1 MLRFD
6 RYRRLEPA
14 QPTTDLDRG
23 FRAEIADP
31 LWLLGRQW
39 RLGEHQ
45 GEDAASPVQ
54 VSFRPSHDPLD
65 PVGADAAFDP
75 RTTPPEAIVESEAGD
90 WWTAGRRIRLGIE
103 AGALLTAAQRS
114 DPELQL
120 RGLPAPYH
128 GLDGAGLDG
137 LEIWRRR
144 AALGLDGAPVFD
156 DVPADPVDLWDP
168 TELAYDAS
176 FTCAGRSLSMRRH
189 GGGDVDWWSVDADG
203 PLPAPAPPPAQAEMI
218 ASRLRYP
225 GAPLPRWWAIE
236 DAQVDIGGFAPD
248 RSHFATM
255 LLIDLVVSHSDD
267 WFTFPVP
274 GESGTILR
282 LHDVHVRDSFGDEW
296 ELSPPSD
303 GWTLFQV
310 EGLDGGSLLLWPTVT
325 SPLAG
330 DPLEEVVLGT
340 DEDSNLLVAVER
352 RLEGRDVQTDAP
364 PPQEPPPGAGQLDQ
378 TVQSRYRYRPSTPLV
393 PNRHPYEVAEVGG
406 RRRFVQ
412 ERFADLSA
420 DPPELLPEPRA
431 AMLMDPN
438 APAAGPAHQIE
449 PATVPTLGLHLE
461 RRWMLARRTDGTPI
475 LWMQRRR
482 LPLLAPPVIDVRF
495 DVLEGVDQVVN
506 P

>member
-6 RYRRLEPA
+6 RYRRLERA

-54 VSFRPSHDPLD
+54 VSFHPSHDQLD
-65 PVGADAAFDP
+65 PLGGDP
-75 RTTPPEAIVESEAGD
+75 AYDPQTTPPEAIVESEAGD
-90 WWTAGRRIRLGIE
+90 WWTAGRRVRLGIQ
-103 AGALLTAAQRS
+103 AGALLTAAQRQ
-114 DPELQL
+114 DPDLQL
-120 RGLPAPYH
+120 SNLPAPYH

-144 AALGLDGAPVFD
+144 AALGLDGNPVFD
-156 DVPADPVDLWDP
+156 EVPADPVDLWDP
-168 TELAYDAS
+168 AELAYDATFACS
-176 FTCAGRSLSMRRH
+176 GRSLSMQRH

-203 PLPAPAPPPAQAEMI
+203 PLPAPSPQPAQAETI
-218 ASRLRYP
+218 SSRLRYP

-255 LLIDLVVSHSDD
+255 LLIDLIVSHSDD

-274 GESGTILR
+274 GRSGTVLR

-296 ELSPPSD
+296 ELSPPTD
-303 GWTLFQV
+303 GWSLFQV
-310 EGLDGGSLLLWPTVT
+310 DGLDTGALLLWPTVT
-325 SPLAG
+325 TPLAG
-330 DPLEEVVLGT
+330 DPLEEVLLGT

-352 RLEGRDVQTDAP
+352 RLGGRDVQTEAP
-364 PPQEPPPGAGQLDQ
+364 PPEQPPPGAGQIDQ
-378 TVQSRYRYRPSTPLV
+378 TVQSRYRYRPSTPRL
-393 PNRHPYEVAEVGG
+393 PNRHPYVVADVGS

-412 ERFADLSA
+412 GRFADLSA
-420 DPPELLPEPRA
+420 DPPELLPEPEA
-431 AMLMDPN
+431 AMLTDPN
-438 APAAGPAHQIE
+438 APPAGPAHQIE

-461 RRWMLARRTDGTPI
+461 RRWMLARRTDATPI

-482 LPLLAPPVIDVRF
+482 LPLLAPPVADLRF
-495 DVLEGVDQVVN
+495 DVLEEVEQVAGS
-506 P
+506 